1 MELTV
6 LSDDGQNVR
15 VAEMTCGTCARKAS
29 YYCDVTTWAV
39 GDGDECSVPPEF
51 GGMSWEPKT
60 CGTCADWVRVFLD
73 DGVCSMQGV
82 SGDCDDRDNYVVTA
96 RSDECSS
103 PAYYRKRGDSVEL
116 VALDMLDE
124 ILEWD
129 SRHPDEMP
137 DAGDE
142 SKCYASRLRRL
153 GVIR

>member
-1 MELTV
+1 MTILR
-6 LSDDGQNVR
+6 DDGQNVR

-51 GGMSWEPKT
+51 GGMSWEPRT
-60 CGTCADWVRVFLD
+60 CGTCAHGKPALVR
-73 DGVCSMQGV
+73 C
-82 SGDCDDRDNYVVTA
+82 A
-96 RSDECSS
+96 IHSDEFPWLKKQKDTC
-103 PAYYRKRGDSVEL
+103 ADWTGRGDSVEQ

-153 GVIR
+153 GVVR

>member
-1 MELTV
+1 MTILR
-6 LSDDGQNVR
+6 DDGQNVR

-39 GDGDECSVPPEF
+39 EDGDECSVPPEF
-51 GGMSWEPKT
+51 GGMSWRPRT
-60 CGTCADWVRVFLD
+60 CGTCA
-73 DGVCSMQGV
+73 
-82 SGDCDDRDNYVVTA
+82 
-96 RSDECSS
+96 ECSS
-103 PAYYRKRGDSVEL
+103 PACYRKRGDSVEQ
-116 VALDMLDE
+116 VALGMPDE